1 MPLILCAILT
11 IFLVEEEQRRKEIL
25 LIPSVCILL
34 FLSLKFGYGAKNY
47 LFFLP
52 IGILVTYAV
61 TLLLQRYKKVSLQYL
76 VFAVIGFIV
85 LFAMS
90 GAALSEYS
98 LIKKADN
105 FYQIPNDVI
114 QTITII
120 TENNESAKVIAPK
133 QLAPYIRQVNSNL
146 ETLYDYPEDG
156 DVENLMGYS
165 KLVYQEMDKSNPDV
179 AYITEIAREEMCD
192 FIVFSKA
199 DHDAS
204 VNPEKYDFALV
215 GTAGDYK
222 IYKDMR

>member
-34 FLSLKFGYGAKNY
+34 FLSLKFGYGTHNY
-47 LFFLP
+47 LFLLP

-61 TLLLQRYKKVSLQYL
+61 TLLLQRYKKVSIQYL
-76 VFAVIGFIV
+76 VFAVIGFVV

-98 LIKKADN
+98 LIKKTDN
-105 FYQIPNDVI
+105 FYQIPNDVL

-156 DVENLMGYS
+156 DVENLIGYA

-192 FIVFSKA
+192 FIVLSST
-199 DHDAS
+199 DHDSS